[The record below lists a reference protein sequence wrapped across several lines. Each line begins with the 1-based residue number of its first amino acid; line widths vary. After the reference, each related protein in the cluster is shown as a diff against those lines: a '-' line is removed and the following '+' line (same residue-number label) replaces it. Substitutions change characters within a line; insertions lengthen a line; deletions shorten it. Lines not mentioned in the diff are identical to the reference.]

1 MGGAV
6 KLPSE
11 LAGKAAAFLQKYR
24 YPALILV
31 IGLVLLA
38 LPAKKQK
45 STAPAEQS
53 QTAQTE
59 TLPAVQTDYCVRT
72 ERSLAQILSQI
83 DGAGQV
89 RVMLTLA
96 SGPQTVYQTDS
107 EEQTQTDGT
116 QSSAVRRQE
125 TVILSRGSSYNEP
138 AVVGTQY
145 PVFRGALIVSEGA
158 DSPAVRYQLASA
170 VSALLGIGTDRI
182 TVVKMK

>member
-1 MGGAV
+1 M

-38 LPAKKQK
+38 LPSKKQK
-45 STAPAEQS
+45 ATAPAEQS
-53 QTAQTE
+53 QTARTE
-59 TLPAVQTDYCVRT
+59 TLPAVQTDYCART

-125 TVILSRGSSYNEP
+125 TVTRRTYVIDALKLDVTLRILKRH
-138 AVVGTQY
+138 V
-145 PVFRGALIVSEGA
+145 
-158 DSPAVRYQLASA
+158 
-170 VSALLGIGTDRI
+170 LLVDE
-182 TVVKMK
+182 

>member
-24 YPALILV
+24 YPVLILV

-38 LPAKKQK
+38 LPSKKK
-45 STAPAEQS
+45 ASTAPAEQTS
-53 QTAQTE
+53 AQTE
-59 TLPAVQTDYCVRT
+59 TLPAVQTDYCART

>member
-38 LPAKKQK
+38 LPSKKK
-45 STAPAEQS
+45 ASTAPAEQTS
-53 QTAQTE
+53 AQTE
-59 TLPAVQTDYCVRT
+59 TLPAVQTDYCART

-116 QSSAVRRQE
+116 QSSAVRRQD
-125 TVILSRGSSYNEP
+125 T
-138 AVVGTQY
+138 
-145 PVFRGALIVSEGA
+145 VFRGALLVSEGA